1 MTTNK
6 KHYRPAGDGS
16 IYKDEKRGR
25 WIAQLHIGY
34 DSRSGRSIK
43 RTRTCS
49 TQKEAREALASLREK
64 YTSQTALLADRLT
77 VRDWLLRWFETYSRP
92 RIRPNSAETYE
103 RVLHYAIDAVGR
115 IPLGELTSCELQN
128 IINTRLHSH
137 ARSPRI
143 FKSIMHMAFQRAVQ
157 LRLIRENPA
166 ACLELPKPKPRKPY
180 TSPTKENRD
189 ALLAAETRL
198 YCWRWILLTEY
209 MTGLR
214 RSELLALRWEDIDL
228 ENGWLCVRHSLIN
241 GKKEPGMTI
250 RPIYLAA
257 PKTAT
262 SKRKLF
268 IPPALCK
275 ELAAYKAKQAALRL
289 HAGQW
294 AHPET
299 VFTRADGSWINPSYF
314 SALYYANRQKL
325 GIRTTFHMLRHDMA
339 SRMKAS
345 HQFDFKDIQAQLG
358 HSTIQV
364 TMDIYTH
371 IDDQQKAA
379 VSSWLENDATNL
391 FDTPDPAPKRKT
403 R

>member
-1 MTTNK
+1 MTTK
-6 KHYRPAGDGS
+6 KHRPAGDGS

-25 WIAQLHIGY
+25 WIAQFQVGY
-34 DSRSGRSIK
+34 DSRTGRAIK
-43 RTRTCS
+43 RTRTCT
-49 TQKEAREALASLREK
+49 TQKEAREALDTLREK
-64 YTSQTALLADRLT
+64 YASQASILAENMT
-77 VRDWLLRWFETYSRP
+77 VKDWLLRWFETYSKP
-92 RIRPNSAETYE
+92 KIREDTAISYNTM
-103 RVLHYAIDAVGR
+103 LQIAIDEIGR
-115 IPLGELTSCELQN
+115 IPLDELTSFEVQHV
-128 IINTRLHSH
+128 INTRLKGHFRT
-137 ARSPRI
+137 AQYFRSILRRS
-143 FKSIMHMAFQRAVQ
+143 FRRAV
-157 LRLIRENPA
+157 RLKLIPDNPA
-166 ACLELPKPKPRKPY
+166 DEIELPKKPAKKAFAP
-180 TSPTKENRD
+180 PTKEDRE
-189 ALLAAETRL
+189 ALLAAHTSY
-198 YCWRWILLTEY
+198 YCWRQILLTEF

-214 RSELLALRWEDIDL
+214 RCELLALHWSDIDL
-228 ENGWLCVRHSLIN
+228 SEGWLQVRYSLI
-241 GKKEPGMTI
+241 GGERKPGMTKNPVI
-250 RPIYLAA
+250 LCD

-289 HAGQW
+289 HAGHW

-391 FDTPDPAPKRKT
+391 FDTPAPAPKRKA